1 MTRPVSLR
9 KEGLPGIARVR
20 RTLNVP
26 WNCAL
31 AGPGV
36 SRSARA
42 IARFGGARDP
52 GPSGLLS
59 SITYKR
65 FKRSECQ
72 LVNIIIM
79 TSNMA
84 RSLHRVT
91 RPARETG
98 IRLTP
103 RSDNCSPVRRR
114 PASVV
119 PFLRRTNRC
128 PVGVARIGMFCPPDL
143 FRLKEL
149 TRPATINNLAVATTE
164 CHLGARTGNAGKRG
178 GGRGFANL
186 CDLVIFNEAPYL
198 T

>member
-98 IRLTP
+98 IRLTRGRITVVRRDTGRRAWP
-103 RSDNCSPVRRR
+103 RSYAGPIDAR
-114 PASVV
+114 PALCGLECFVRSICSVW
-119 PFLRRTNRC
+119 RN
-128 PVGVARIGMFCPPDL
+128 
-143 FRLKEL
+143 
-149 TRPATINNLAVATTE
+149 
-164 CHLGARTGNAGKRG
+164 
-178 GGRGFANL
+178 
-186 CDLVIFNEAPYL
+186 
-198 T
+198 